1 MKTSWTA
8 YSVDT
13 RTPSIPVHAD
23 DSVGRPHTDSDIA
36 LLVRLGRRIALAA
49 PMDEILSE
57 AVQFVAD
64 SVSCDSCAAYVSE
77 GEDLVLRAWN
87 SPHPETAQRVKIK
100 SALGIA
106 GWAGGDRES
115 VVATR
120 GAHAD
125 PRVRVFLNEPLE
137 DRFESFLSV
146 PMMSGARLVGAIN
159 VQSREHHSYSER
171 EIGLIATLAFL
182 VGAEVERTRLENEN
196 LALVDRLETRKI
208 VERAKGILQRDLQ
221 LNEEDAYLTLQ
232 RESRQRRKSM
242 KEVAEAIILSD
253 DLKKKK

>member
-1 MKTSWTA
+1 
-8 YSVDT
+8 VDT

-23 DSVGRPHTDSDIA
+23 DSMGESHSDSDIA
-36 LLVRLGRRIALAA
+36 LLVRIGRRIASAA

-64 SVSCDSCAAYVSE
+64 TVKCDSCAAYVAE
-77 GEDLVLRAWN
+77 GEDLVLKAWN
-87 SPHPETAQRVKIK
+87 NPHPETAQRVNVK
-100 SALGIA
+100 SALGIT
-106 GWAGGDRES
+106 GWTAGDRES
-115 VVATR
+115 VVAGR

-125 PRVRVFLNEPLE
+125 PRVKVFFGEPLE

-146 PMMSGARLVGAIN
+146 PMMNGGRLMGAIN
-159 VQSREHHSYSER
+159 LQTRENHSYSER
-171 EIGLIATLAFL
+171 EIGLIVMLSFL
-182 VGAEVERTRLENEN
+182 VGAEVQRTRLEGEN
-196 LALVDRLETRKI
+196 LALADRLEARKI
-208 VERAKGILQRDLQ
+208 VERAKGILQRDLH